1 MDTSSTFFSFYFLLG
16 LLAVIVF
23 FLSAAMVGFALF
35 SHNMT
40 TRFKLMRIQSVLFA
54 IELAVMIYVSR
65 DVSTTLAS
73 MPAEPTLLQIGDV
86 SRESMSFLL
95 LGLSL
100 VFSGL
105 LTAFAWI
112 KCGRANAAFATL
124 ICTIFTLKA
133 TLASLT
139 LLDVLGRAANP
150 ARENGIGEGE
160 FGAAMQQTFTEISSS
175 FNLWLPI
182 MAALLGLSAYFLI
195 RDRARNRAN
204 Y

>member
-1 MDTSSTFFSFYFLLG
+1 MDTSSTFFSFYFMLG

-35 SHNMT
+35 SHDMT
-40 TRFKLMRIQSVLFA
+40 ARFKLIRIQSVLFTL
-54 IELAVMIYVSR
+54 ELAVLVYVSR
-65 DVSTTLAS
+65 DVSATLAS
-73 MPAEPTLLQIGDV
+73 MPVEPTLLQIGDV

-112 KCGRANAAFATL
+112 KCGRANAAFAAL
-124 ICTIFTLKA
+124 ICTIFVLKV

-150 ARENGIGEGE
+150 ARENGIGAGE
-160 FGAAMQQTFTEISSS
+160 FGSTMQQAFTDISSS
-175 FNLWLPI
+175 FSLWLPI
-182 MAALLGLSAYFLI
+182 MAALLGLSAYFRI
-195 RDRARNRAN
+195 RDRAKNRAN

>member
-1 MDTSSTFFSFYFLLG
+1 MDTNSTFFSFYFMLG

-35 SHNMT
+35 SHDMT
-40 TRFKLMRIQSVLFA
+40 SRFKLIRIQSVLFTL
-54 IELAVMIYVSR
+54 ELAVMVYVSR
-65 DVSTTLAS
+65 DVSATLAS
-73 MPAEPTLLQIGDV
+73 MPVEPTLLQIGDV

-112 KCGRANAAFATL
+112 KCGRANAAFAAL
-124 ICTIFTLKA
+124 ICTIFTLKV

-150 ARENGIGEGE
+150 ARENGIGAGE
-160 FGAAMQQTFTEISSS
+160 FGSTMQQAFTDISSS
-175 FNLWLPI
+175 FSLWLPI
-182 MAALLGLSAYFLI
+182 MAALLSLSAYFRI
-195 RDRARNRAN
+195 RDRAKNRAN

>member
-1 MDTSSTFFSFYFLLG
+1 MDTSSTFFSFYFMLG

-35 SHNMT
+35 SHDMAS
-40 TRFKLMRIQSVLFA
+40 RFKLIRIQSVLFA
-54 IELAVMIYVSR
+54 IELAVMVYVSR

-112 KCGRANAAFATL
+112 KCGRANAAFAAL
-124 ICTIFTLKA
+124 ICTIFTLKV

-150 ARENGIGEGE
+150 ARENGIGAGE
-160 FGAAMQQTFTEISSS
+160 FGSTMQQAFTDISSS
-175 FNLWLPI
+175 FSLWLPI
-182 MAALLGLSAYFLI
+182 MAALLGLSAYFRI
-195 RDRARNRAN
+195 RDRAKNRAN

>member
-1 MDTSSTFFSFYFLLG
+1 MDTSSTFFSFYFMLG

-35 SHNMT
+35 SQDIT
-40 TRFKLMRIQSVLFA
+40 ARFKLMRIQSVLFTL
-54 IELAVMIYVSR
+54 ELAVLVYVSR
-65 DVSTTLAS
+65 DVSATLAS
-73 MPAEPTLLQIGDV
+73 MPVEPTLLQIGDV

-112 KCGRANAAFATL
+112 KCGRANAAFAAL
-124 ICTIFTLKA
+124 ICTIFVLKV

-150 ARENGIGEGE
+150 ARENGIGTGE
-160 FGAAMQQTFTEISSS
+160 FGSTMQQAFTDISSS
-175 FNLWLPI
+175 FSLWLPI
-182 MAALLGLSAYFLI
+182 MAALLGLSAYFRI
-195 RDRARNRAN
+195 RDRAKNRAN

>member
-1 MDTSSTFFSFYFLLG
+1 MDTSSTFFSFYFMLG

-35 SHNMT
+35 SHDMAS
-40 TRFKLMRIQSVLFA
+40 RFKLIRIQSVLFT
-54 IELAVMIYVSR
+54 IELAVMVYVSR

-112 KCGRANAAFATL
+112 KCGRANAAFAALNCTLFTL
-124 ICTIFTLKA
+124 ILTWA
-133 TLASLT
+133 ALT
-139 LLDVLGRAANP
+139 LLNIL
-150 ARENGIGEGE
+150 
-160 FGAAMQQTFTEISSS
+160 
-175 FNLWLPI
+175 
-182 MAALLGLSAYFLI
+182 
-195 RDRARNRAN
+195 
-204 Y
+204 

>member
-1 MDTSSTFFSFYFLLG
+1 
-16 LLAVIVF
+16 
-23 FLSAAMVGFALF
+23 MV
-35 SHNMT
+35 
-40 TRFKLMRIQSVLFA
+40 
-54 IELAVMIYVSR
+54 YVSR

-73 MPAEPTLLQIGDV
+73 MPAEPRLLQIGDV

-124 ICTIFTLKA
+124 ICTIFTLKV

>member
-1 MDTSSTFFSFYFLLG
+1 MISAHYPMTYANPNNWVILLVIMAITAVARQYFV
-16 LLAVIVF
+16 LAHKKVNRPVI
-23 FLSAAMVGFALF
+23 L
-35 SHNMT
+35 
-40 TRFKLMRIQSVLFA
+40 
-54 IELAVMIYVSR
+54 
-65 DVSTTLAS
+65 
-73 MPAEPTLLQIGDV
+73 IG
-86 SRESMSFLL
+86 
-95 LGLSL
+95 
-100 VFSGL
+100 
-105 LTAFAWI
+105 
-112 KCGRANAAFATL
+112 AAFATL

-160 FGAAMQQTFTEISSS
+160 FGAAMQQTFTDISSS

-195 RDRARNRAN
+195 RDRARSRAN

>member
-1 MDTSSTFFSFYFLLG
+1 MLG

-35 SHNMT
+35 SHDMAA
-40 TRFKLMRIQSVLFA
+40 RFKLIRIQSVLFTL
-54 IELAVMIYVSR
+54 ELAVLVYVSR
-65 DVSTTLAS
+65 DVSATLAS
-73 MPAEPTLLQIGDV
+73 MPVEPTLLQIGDV

-112 KCGRANAAFATL
+112 KCGRANAAFAAL
-124 ICTIFTLKA
+124 ICTIFVLKV

-150 ARENGIGEGE
+150 ARENGIGTGE
-160 FGAAMQQTFTEISSS
+160 FGSTMQQAFTDISSS
-175 FNLWLPI
+175 FSLWLPI
-182 MAALLGLSAYFLI
+182 MAALLGLSAYFRI
-195 RDRARNRAN
+195 RDRAKNRAN

>member
-1 MDTSSTFFSFYFLLG
+1 MLG

-35 SHNMT
+35 SHDMT
-40 TRFKLMRIQSVLFA
+40 ARFKLIRIQSVLFTL
-54 IELAVMIYVSR
+54 ELAVLVYVSR
-65 DVSTTLAS
+65 DVSATLAS
-73 MPAEPTLLQIGDV
+73 MPVEPTLLQIGDV

-112 KCGRANAAFATL
+112 KCGRANAAFAAL
-124 ICTIFTLKA
+124 ICTIFVLKV

-150 ARENGIGEGE
+150 ARENGIGAGE
-160 FGAAMQQTFTEISSS
+160 FGSTMQQAFTDISSS
-175 FNLWLPI
+175 FSLWLPI
-182 MAALLGLSAYFLI
+182 MAALLGLSAYFRI
-195 RDRARNRAN
+195 RDRAKNRAN

>member
-1 MDTSSTFFSFYFLLG
+1 MDTSSTFFSFYFMLG

-35 SHNMT
+35 SHDMT
-40 TRFKLMRIQSVLFA
+40 ARFKLIRIQSVLFTL
-54 IELAVMIYVSR
+54 ELAVLVYVSR
-65 DVSTTLAS
+65 DVSATLAS
-73 MPAEPTLLQIGDV
+73 MPVEPTLLQIGDV

-112 KCGRANAAFATL
+112 KCGRANAAFAAL
-124 ICTIFTLKA
+124 ICTIFVLKV

-150 ARENGIGEGE
+150 ARENGIGTGE
-160 FGAAMQQTFTEISSS
+160 FGSTMQQAFTDISSS
-175 FNLWLPI
+175 FSLWLPI
-182 MAALLGLSAYFLI
+182 MAALLGLSAYFRI
-195 RDRARNRAN
+195 RDRAKNRAN

>member
-1 MDTSSTFFSFYFLLG
+1 MLG

-35 SHNMT
+35 SHDMAA
-40 TRFKLMRIQSVLFA
+40 RFKLIRIQSVLFTL
-54 IELAVMIYVSR
+54 ELAVLVYVSR
-65 DVSTTLAS
+65 DVSATLAS
-73 MPAEPTLLQIGDV
+73 MPVEPTLLQIGDV

-112 KCGRANAAFATL
+112 KCGRANAAFAAL
-124 ICTIFTLKA
+124 ICTIFVLKV

-150 ARENGIGEGE
+150 ARENGLGTGE
-160 FGAAMQQTFTEISSS
+160 FGSTMQQAFTDISSS
-175 FNLWLPI
+175 FSLWLPI
-182 MAALLGLSAYFLI
+182 MAALLGLSAYFRI
-195 RDRARNRAN
+195 RDRAKNRAN

>member
-1 MDTSSTFFSFYFLLG
+1 MDTSSTFFSFYFMLG

-35 SHNMT
+35 SHDMAA
-40 TRFKLMRIQSVLFA
+40 RFKLIRIQSVLFTL
-54 IELAVMIYVSR
+54 ELAVLVYVSR
-65 DVSTTLAS
+65 DVSATLAS
-73 MPAEPTLLQIGDV
+73 MPVEPTLLQIGDV

-112 KCGRANAAFATL
+112 KCGRANAAFAAL
-124 ICTIFTLKA
+124 ICTIFVLKV

-150 ARENGIGEGE
+150 ARENGIGTGE
-160 FGAAMQQTFTEISSS
+160 FGSTMQQAFTDISSS
-175 FNLWLPI
+175 FSLWLPI
-182 MAALLGLSAYFLI
+182 MAALLGLSAYFRI
-195 RDRARNRAN
+195 RDRAKNRAN